1 MLEDLIPLN
10 SLVCWVEDWKHQ
22 DVQIWCKE
30 DAIYV
35 LLIYLAVFTYVT
47 VAMSFMEIIEAQLNQ
62 YEIWAAFGWHYIVG
76 V

>member
-1 MLEDLIPLN
+1 M
-10 SLVCWVEDWKHQ
+10 
-22 DVQIWCKE
+22 QIWCKE

-35 LLIYLAVFTYVT
+35 LLIYLAVFAYVT

-62 YEIWAAFGWHYIVG
+62 HEIWAAFGWHYIVG

>member
-1 MLEDLIPLN
+1 MSPLKI
-10 SLVCWVEDWKHQ
+10 LRCAHFFFFLRKK
-22 DVQIWCKE
+22 DVHIWCKE
-30 DAIYV
+30 DAIYI